1 MVPSLRDPSPTT
13 SNPPSPR
20 DLEARIDRLTQDLA
34 RLEDRIHRLEG
45 YGGAPLTTGLMPPE
59 ATQPADQA
67 QEDSSSPVPILGMV
81 GRVCLILGG
90 AFFIRAL
97 TDAGTIPHG
106 AGVALGLVYAFTWA
120 LVAWRAAS
128 PLHATFYALSSILI
142 TYPLLWESTTTFRT
156 LQPPAAAALLLAAA
170 GLQVGVAWI
179 RSLKAVVWIATL
191 SALGTAFALMAATQS
206 IEWFAALFLA
216 FGAGSLWLTYGR
228 KWHALRWPAALAADL
243 AILVLTV
250 LVAWPGG
257 PPDGYRGVSTNRAMV
272 LALALVVIYLGSFA
286 TRMLQ
291 RRRALNA
298 FEAVQTGLVLLV
310 GFGGAVRVA
319 LASGSGAGLLGGG
332 VLIAGLGSC
341 GAAYPFA
348 EDREDLRANFSF
360 FTTLALV
367 FLLLGGP
374 IVLPREIFAF
384 AAGVLGLAATA
395 LGLRLRRTILL
406 IHGAVLLTAGA
417 FASGFLAWAVA
428 AFLGPMEK
436 LARPSGPTMAILALL
451 VAAHALMVGKRSP
464 GPLSWRF
471 RLPSLLLGT
480 QAVLGLG
487 ALTIWACLRLASPGA
502 PDPGLLAA
510 FRTGVLSAAAI
521 GLAALGRRLPACEL
535 RWLVYP
541 LLALAALKFLLED
554 LSVGRPLTLFPTF
567 MVYGAALILAPR
579 FMKLVQTVEEGG
591 RPPGPGN

>member
-13 SNPPSPR
+13 STPPSPR

-34 RLEDRIHRLEG
+34 RLEDRVHRLEG

-120 LVAWRAAS
+120 LVAWHAAA
-128 PLHATFYALSSILI
+128 PLHATFYTLSSILI

-156 LQPPAAAALLLAAA
+156 LQPPVAGALLLVAA
-170 GLQVGVAWI
+170 GLQVGVAWT

-257 PPDGYRGVSTNRAMV
+257 PPDGYRGVSANRAMV

-286 TRMLQ
+286 ARMLQ
-291 RRRALNA
+291 RRRTLNA

-332 VLIAGLGSC
+332 VLIAGLGCC

-374 IVLPREIFAF
+374 IVLPRGIFAF
-384 AAGVLGLAATA
+384 AAGLLGLAAAT

-406 IHGAVLLTAGA
+406 IHGALLLTAGA
-417 FASGFLAWAVA
+417 FASGFLAWAFA

-436 LARPSGPTMAILALL
+436 LARPSVPALTILALL

-471 RLPSLLLGT
+471 RLPSFLLGT
-480 QAVLGLG
+480 QAVLGLS
-487 ALTIWACLRLASPGA
+487 ALTIWACLRLASSGA
-502 PDPGLLAA
+502 PDPGRLAA
-510 FRTGVLSAAAI
+510 FRTSVLSAAAI

-541 LLALAALKFLLED
+541 LLALTALKFLLED

-579 FMKLVQTVEEGG
+579 FMKLVQTVAAGA